1 MRDADSGGDPDRE
14 GRIPPLP
21 DPTVLVL
28 DPELHRRI
36 IDHLRAALPNEGV
49 GLLAVEW
56 DREGTMMRALPR
68 RFYPGTNIRQS
79 PVRYQIDWSE
89 LVAALRDIDANGWSL
104 GAIVHS
110 HPRGPAVPSATD
122 LAEAWYPDSLMV
134 IVSFAADPP
143 VLRAWV
149 LGGERGDW
157 APREAGIVVEPVD
170 GGRPGIAP
178 MGELRE

>member
-1 MRDADSGGDPDRE
+1 MRDADTGSRPEHEASDRPSP
-14 GRIPPLP
+14 GSTL
-21 DPTVLVL
+21 LVL
-28 DPELHRRI
+28 DPELRKRI

-56 DREGTMMRALPR
+56 NREGAVTRVLPR
-68 RFYPGTNIRQS
+68 RFYPGTNMRQS
-79 PVRYQIDWSE
+79 PVRYQMDWAE

-134 IVSFAADPP
+134 IASFAAEPP
-143 VLRAWV
+143 DLRAWA
-149 LGGERGDW
+149 LGGEHGEG
-157 APREAGIVVEPVD
+157 APREVAIAAGPVEGD
-170 GGRPGIAP
+170 RSGIAP